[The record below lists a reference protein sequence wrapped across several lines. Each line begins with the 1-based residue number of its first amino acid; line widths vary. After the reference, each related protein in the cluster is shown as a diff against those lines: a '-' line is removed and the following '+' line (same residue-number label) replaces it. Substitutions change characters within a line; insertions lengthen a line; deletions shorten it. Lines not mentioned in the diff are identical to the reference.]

1 MNSKWRYVRRRQA
14 AGAPAGLRLTPEED
28 EARRRRPLRVCWAR
42 FAWWRAEGV
51 HIKKSPI
58 VTLAVVL
65 LPATVLQAQRPWQQI
80 TVPSVSE
87 VAASFKAPPHEYGGI
102 PPFASW
108 NGPDAREKVVQISWG
123 GWSDFFP
130 QRCNAACKLHI
141 LNRRRCRD
149 CHGSLC
155 TLSDI
160 ARQLFFPNARRD
172 PCRYASRSEEHT
184 SELQS
189 PMYLVCRLLLEKKNK
204 QQDATRTPKQQHS

>member
-58 VTLAVVL
+58 VTLAVML

-80 TVPSVSE
+80 AVPSVSE
-87 VAASFKAPPHEYGGI
+87 AAASFKAPPHEYGGI
-102 PPFASW
+102 QPFGSW

-123 GWSDFFP
+123 GWRDLFP

-141 LNRRRCRD
+141 LNRRRSPRLPRFPVHLVRYCPTTILPQRSARSLQIRKQCLHLGFCRRQWITRWFR
-149 CHGSLC
+149 SQRVIQR
-155 TLSDI
+155 SDSGGPFL
-160 ARQLFFPNARRD
+160 R
-172 PCRYASRSEEHT
+172 
-184 SELQS
+184 
-189 PMYLVCRLLLEKKNK
+189 
-204 QQDATRTPKQQHS
+204 

>member
-87 VAASFKAPPHEYGGI
+87 AAASFKAPPHEYGGI

-108 NGPDAREKVVQISWG
+108 NGPDAREKVVKISWG
-123 GWSDFFP
+123 GWRNLFPSGAVRPASCTSKSPTLPRLPRFPVHLVQYCPTTILP
-130 QRCNAACKLHI
+130 QRSA
-141 LNRRRCRD
+141 R
-149 CHGSLC
+149 SL
-155 TLSDI
+155 
-160 ARQLFFPNARRD
+160 
-172 PCRYASRSEEHT
+172 
-184 SELQS
+184 
-189 PMYLVCRLLLEKKNK
+189 
-204 QQDATRTPKQQHS
+204 